1 MITFFRKIR
10 QKMLTENKFSKY
22 LLYAIGEIFLVVIG
36 ILLALQVNN
45 WNEARKANNISDI
58 TLKKLYAELEEAKS
72 QVAASLEVNK
82 MFLNW
87 TENYL
92 SSETYID
99 TLKSKP
105 GRIFRLISSASITLD
120 MPVLQKELSSEQ
132 LINDQSDLSLKLRSI
147 KNEYD
152 KALSL
157 KSSTRDLWNDNVIGY
172 FLDKRMLVDFNAWM
186 MAKDYDKDAVVA
198 LLYDEDYKNLVAMS
212 NSVNIQYVNKYE
224 RLLGHLEE
232 TLTHIQ
238 RIN

>member
-1 MITFFRKIR
+1 MLKFFRTIRKKLMEQNKIR
-10 QKMLTENKFSKY
+10 TYIF
-22 LLYAIGEIFLVVIG
+22 YAIGEIFLVVIG
-36 ILLALQVNN
+36 ILIALQVNN
-45 WNEARKANNISDI
+45 WNEQRKAENTSDI
-58 TLKKLYAELEEAKS
+58 TLLKLYTELEEAKS
-72 QVAASLEVNK
+72 QVESSLEVNK

-92 SSETYID
+92 NSEAYID

-132 LINDQSDLSLKLRSI
+132 LINDQSDLSLKLRNI

-152 KALSL
+152 EAISIKLSA
-157 KSSTRDLWNDNVIGY
+157 KDLWNNNVIGY

-186 MAKDYDKDAVVA
+186 TEKDFDTDAVVA

-212 NSVNIQYVNKYE
+212 NSINIQLVNRYE
-224 RLLGHLEE
+224 RLLSHLEE
-232 TLTHIQ
+232 ALIHIET
-238 RIN
+238 IN

>member
-1 MITFFRKIR
+1 MLRFFRTIRKKLMEQNKIR
-10 QKMLTENKFSKY
+10 TY
-22 LLYAIGEIFLVVIG
+22 ILYSIGEIFLVVVG
-36 ILLALQVNN
+36 ILVALQVNN
-45 WNEARKANNISDI
+45 WNEQRKANNISDI

-72 QVAASLEVNK
+72 QVASSLEVNK

-92 SSETYID
+92 SSEAYID

-120 MPVLQKELSSEQ
+120 MPVLLKELSSEQ
-132 LINDQSDLSLKLRSI
+132 LINDQSDLTLKLRSI

-152 KALSL
+152 EAISL
-157 KSSTRDLWNDNVIGY
+157 KSSAKDLWNDNVVGY

-186 MAKDYDKDAVVA
+186 TAKDFDKDAVVA
-198 LLYDEDYKNLVAMS
+198 LLYDEDYKNIVAMS
-212 NSVNIQYVNKYE
+212 NGINIQYVNKYE

-232 TLTHIQ
+232 AIIHIET
-238 RIN
+238 IN